1 MNKLLTIII
10 AAIALATINPLLAAE
25 AKPGDKKEATT
36 RALPFRGKIAAVDK
50 QAMTIKVG
58 ERTFQ
63 IIPDTRIVKAGK
75 PATLAEANIGE
86 DVGGSFREGADKKLN
101 LVSLRIGAKPES
113 PAKNGTKEQ

>member
-1 MNKLLTIII
+1 MNKLLTVI
-10 AAIALATINPLLAAE
+10 AAAFALAAINPSLAAE
-25 AKPGDKKEATT
+25 AKPVDKKEATA

-50 QAMTIKVG
+50 QSMTIKVG

-63 IIPDTRIVKAGK
+63 IIPDTRIMKAGK
-75 PATLAEANIGE
+75 PATLAEATVGE

-113 PAKNGTKEQ
+113 PAKEGTKQ